1 LDYQEL
7 KMAPT
12 QTDRNSIAV
21 AGQGSPARHSWPDF
35 VLLYPMYA
43 SLARL
48 CESEKPPYATEA
60 NPSPWP
66 NEKQAASDFA
76 WLDQVD
82 RKLQA
87 VHIRQFLA
95 TPSAAREE
103 GLRALLRRHL
113 FKPDKTSEDRD
124 KIDLLVVQYFALCA
138 PHELMAALI
147 DLADVARVLQPVLGE
162 VEIAELEC
170 CEPLDVI
177 LETAQQ
183 CRTLSDFMD
192 QGLVEKGRI
201 AKENAGGMFY
211 DPAALVTFCRF
222 NFLLR
227 RIFIQLLH
235 AELRTLGQMLTE
247 VEKRGVTHVD
257 CRRAGFSASE
267 PSTKLRDFH
276 TRWKFPFHRDYSQ
289 GGASKPFEQLMSL
302 RADLEDALN
311 PGPAS
316 AARGNASTPEAQS
329 RGSQADTRQSGDQI
343 HLNPESPSPFSTIA
357 KPPAPSSKQ
366 RTTFVSN
373 SEPKASGAA
382 NDSPTNARDPQA
394 RVPNV
399 SEADLETCEE
409 KIWEQ
414 LIATPPVRGR
424 SMTTVT
430 VEGTRILLSAWEVAA
445 FVSDSGPTSEDV
457 RKAIVARAMLGM
469 AIERRKQFVD
479 VKILHQALAHA
490 RSGIRHFQESIDQLK
505 RGKKIDAAVNL
516 SISLKRL
523 LSLAEEAE
531 QLQSG
536 SVAGE
541 EKR

>member
-1 LDYQEL
+1 
-7 KMAPT
+7 MAPT
-12 QTDRNSIAV
+12 QADRSSILV
-21 AGQGSPARHSWPDF
+21 AGQGSSGQSWPDF
-35 VLLYPMYA
+35 LLLYPIYA

-48 CESEKPPYATEA
+48 CESENPPYGSETT
-60 NPSPWP
+60 PSPWRDP
-66 NEKQAASDFA
+66 KRAASDIA
-76 WLDQVD
+76 WLSQVD

-87 VHIRQFLA
+87 VHIRHFLA

-103 GLRALLRRHL
+103 GLRALLSRHL

-183 CRTLSDFMD
+183 CRSLGDFMD

-235 AELRTLGQMLTE
+235 TDLRTVGNMLLE
-247 VEKRGVTHVD
+247 IEKKGIKHVD
-257 CRRAGFSASE
+257 CRRAGFSTNE
-267 PSTKLRDFH
+267 PIAKLREFH
-276 TRWKFPFHRDYSQ
+276 NRWKAPFHRDYSQ
-289 GGASKPFEQLMSL
+289 GGAIHPYEQLMSL
-302 RADLEDALN
+302 RADLEDVLN
-311 PGPAS
+311 PAPSTTDLAKTNAAETGHRDVETKDQTS
-316 AARGNASTPEAQS
+316 AG
-329 RGSQADTRQSGDQI
+329 QI
-343 HLNPESPSPFSTIA
+343 RLNPQSPSPFSTA
-357 KPPAPSSKQ
+357 ES
-366 RTTFVSN
+366 
-373 SEPKASGAA
+373 PKASSTGQKTTAA
-382 NDSPTNARDPQA
+382 TNSEQKTFAQKSESPTHTQNPRAKIPG
-394 RVPNV
+394 V
-399 SEADLETCEE
+399 SEADLENCEE

-457 RKAIVARAMLGM
+457 RKVIVARTMLGM

-490 RSGIRHFQESIDQLK
+490 RSGIRHFQEQVDQLK
-505 RGKKIDAAVNL
+505 RGKKVDAAVNL

-536 SVAGE
+536 NTLAEV
-541 EKR
+541 KQ

>member
-7 KMAPT
+7 IRMPT
-12 QTDRNSIAV
+12 QADIRGNSV
-21 AGQGSPARHSWPDF
+21 AGLGSPAAHSWSEF

-48 CESEKPPYATEA
+48 CESEKPPYASET
-60 NPSPWP
+60 NPSPWLDD
-66 NEKQAASDFA
+66 KRAAGDFA

-82 RKLQA
+82 CKLQA

-113 FKPDKTSEDRD
+113 FKLDKTSEDRD

-147 DLADVARVLQPVLGE
+147 DLTDVTRVLQPVLGE

-235 AELRTLGQMLTE
+235 ADLRTLGQMLLE
-247 VEKRGVTHVD
+247 IEKKGIKQVD
-257 CRRAGFSASE
+257 CRRAGFSATE
-267 PSTKLRDFH
+267 PIAKLREFH
-276 TRWKFPFHRDYSQ
+276 NRWKAPFHRDYSQ
-289 GGASKPFEQLMSL
+289 GGASHPYEQLMSL
-302 RADLEDALN
+302 RADLEDVLN
-311 PGPAS
+311 PAPAMPNETG
-316 AARGNASTPEAQS
+316 ATENQNHASET
-329 RGSQADTRQSGDQI
+329 ADPKHHDQI
-343 HLNPESPSPFSTIA
+343 HLNPDSPSPFSAHSKPSAPIA
-357 KPPAPSSKQ
+357 KPEQKP
-366 RTTFVSN
+366 TTI
-373 SEPKASGAA
+373 KK
-382 NDSPTNARDPQA
+382 DSPAVVQNPGART
-394 RVPNV
+394 VGV
-399 SEADLETCEE
+399 SDADLENCEE

-523 LSLAEEAE
+523 LSLADEAE

-536 SVAGE
+536 TVAPE

>member
-1 LDYQEL
+1 
-7 KMAPT
+7 MPT
-12 QTDRNSIAV
+12 QAHLRGSAV
-21 AGQGSPARHSWPDF
+21 VGQGSSDSQQSWSDF
-35 VLLYPMYA
+35 LLLYPIYA
-43 SLARL
+43 ALAGL
-48 CESEKPPYATEA
+48 CDSESPPYRSGTTSSQWRDAKRAE
-60 NPSPWP
+60 
-66 NEKQAASDFA
+66 SDLR
-76 WLDQVD
+76 WLDEVD

-103 GLRALLRRHL
+103 SLRAFLRRHL
-113 FKPDKTSEDRD
+113 YKPDKTSEDRD

-138 PHELMAALI
+138 PHELMAAVI
-147 DLADVARVLQPVLGE
+147 ELADVARVLQPVIGE
-162 VEIAELEC
+162 VEIASLEC
-170 CEPLDVI
+170 CEPLGLI

-183 CRTLSDFMD
+183 CRSLRDFID

-235 AELRTLGQMLTE
+235 ADLRTIGNLLLD
-247 VEKRGVTHVD
+247 VEKREIKVVD

-267 PSTKLRDFH
+267 PVAKLQEFH
-276 TRWKFPFHRDYSQ
+276 NRWKAPFHRDYSQ
-289 GGASKPFEQLMSL
+289 GAASRPYEQLMSL
-302 RADLEDALN
+302 RADLEDALDITQTS
-311 PGPAS
+311 S
-316 AARGNASTPEAQS
+316 AIGDTGAKENQHRESEAREPI
-329 RGSQADTRQSGDQI
+329 SQNQI
-343 HLNPESPSPFSTIA
+343 HLNSGSPSPFSA
-357 KPPAPSSKQ
+357 NSAPSSKQ
-366 RTTFVSN
+366 PIAASRDTS
-373 SEPKASGAA
+373 KARPSGSDSAA
-382 NDSPTNARDPQA
+382 TQNPQE

-399 SEADLETCEE
+399 SIADLESCEE

-445 FVSDSGPTSEDV
+445 FVSDSGPDSEDL

-490 RSGIRHFQESIDQLK
+490 RSGIRHFQERVDQLK

-531 QLQSG
+531 RLQTG
-536 SVAGE
+536 SPVAE
-541 EKR
+541 EKQ

>member
-1 LDYQEL
+1 LDYQKL
-7 KMAPT
+7 KMSPT
-12 QTDRNSIAV
+12 QTDRNLVSM
-21 AGQGSPARHSWPDF
+21 AGIGSPSSHSWSDF

-48 CESEKPPYATEA
+48 CESEKPPYAPETS
-60 NPSPWP
+60 PSPWAD
-66 NEKQAASDFA
+66 EKRAAGDFA

-103 GLRALLRRHL
+103 GLRAILRRHL

-235 AELRTLGQMLTE
+235 ADLRTLGNMLLE
-247 VEKRGVTHVD
+247 IEKKGIKQVD
-257 CRRAGFSASE
+257 CRRAGFSATE
-267 PSTKLRDFH
+267 PIAKLREFH
-276 TRWKFPFHRDYSQ
+276 TRWKAPFHRDYAQ
-289 GGASKPFEQLMSL
+289 GGANHPYEQLMSL

-311 PGPAS
+311 PAPATPNEIS
-316 AARGNASTPEAQS
+316 ATENTTSKADD
-329 RGSQADTRQSGDQI
+329 QAAHDQI
-343 HLNPESPSPFSTIA
+343 HLNPNSPSPFSAPSKPSTPIA
-357 KPPAPSSKQ
+357 KPEQKPPAIK
-366 RTTFVSN
+366 
-373 SEPKASGAA
+373 K
-382 NDSPTNARDPQA
+382 DSPVASQNPRARTPG
-394 RVPNV
+394 V
-399 SEADLETCEE
+399 SDADLESCEE

-414 LIATPPVRGR
+414 LIATPSVRGR

-469 AIERRKQFVD
+469 AIEHRKQFAD
-479 VKILHQALAHA
+479 AKILHQALAHA
-490 RSGIRHFQESIDQLK
+490 RSGIRHFQESVDQLK

-536 SVAGE
+536 SAAPE

>member
-1 LDYQEL
+1 
-7 KMAPT
+7 MAPT
-12 QTDRNSIAV
+12 QTDRNPV
-21 AGQGSPARHSWPDF
+21 ATAGVGSSARHSWSEF
-35 VLLYPMYA
+35 ALLYPMYA

-48 CESEKPPYATEA
+48 CESENPPYPSET

-66 NEKQAASDFA
+66 NEKRAASDFA

-87 VHIRQFLA
+87 VHIRQFLS

-235 AELRTLGQMLTE
+235 ADLRTLGQMLLE
-247 VEKRGVTHVD
+247 IEKKGIKQVD
-257 CRRAGFSASE
+257 CRRAGFSATE
-267 PSTKLRDFH
+267 PIAKLREFH
-276 TRWKFPFHRDYSQ
+276 NRWKAPFHRDYSQ
-289 GGASKPFEQLMSL
+289 GGASHPYEQLMSL

-311 PGPAS
+311 PAPAAPAKTS
-316 AARGNASTPEAQS
+316 VIDDQLRSDELNAHQS
-329 RGSQADTRQSGDQI
+329 EDQI
-343 HLNPESPSPFSTIA
+343 HLNPSSPSPFSTTTKPSVPLA
-357 KPPAPSSKQ
+357 KQKATAPRSAEQ
-366 RTTFVSN
+366 N
-373 SEPKASGAA
+373 ASGSTNEALA
-382 NDSPTNARDPQA
+382 NAQNPRT
-394 RVPNV
+394 RVPSV
-399 SEADLETCEE
+399 SESDLENCEE

-479 VKILHQALAHA
+479 VKNLHQALAHA
-490 RSGIRHFQESIDQLK
+490 RSGIRHFQESVDQLK

-536 SVAGE
+536 SVATD

>member
-1 LDYQEL
+1 
-7 KMAPT
+7 MPT
-12 QTDRNSIAV
+12 QADRSIADV
-21 AGQGSPARHSWPDF
+21 AGRGSPVGRSWPDF
-35 VLLYPMYA
+35 QLLYPMYA
-43 SLARL
+43 ALARL
-48 CESEKPPYATEA
+48 CGSENLPY
-60 NPSPWP
+60 PSGTAPSAWRD
-66 NEKQAASDFA
+66 EKRSASDFG
-76 WLDQVD
+76 WLDEVD

-95 TPSAAREE
+95 TPSAAGEE
-103 GLRALLRRHL
+103 GLRIFLRRQL

-138 PHELMAALI
+138 PHELMAAVI
-147 DLADVARVLQPVLGE
+147 DLAEVARVLQPVLGE
-162 VEIAELEC
+162 VEIAALEC
-170 CEPLDVI
+170 CEPLNLI

-183 CRTLSDFMD
+183 CRSLSDFVD

-235 AELRTLGQMLTE
+235 VDLRTLGQMLLE
-247 VEKRGVTHVD
+247 IENRGIKVVD

-267 PSTKLRDFH
+267 PISKLREFH
-276 TRWKFPFHRDYSQ
+276 NRWKAPFHRDYSQ
-289 GGASKPFEQLMSL
+289 GGASRPYEQLMSL
-302 RADLEDALN
+302 RADLEDALDPTPTDVRHSEDANGSN
-311 PGPAS
+311 PG
-316 AARGNASTPEAQS
+316 REHET
-329 RGSQADTRQSGDQI
+329 GDEINQNQI
-343 HLNPESPSPFSTIA
+343 HLKPGSPSPFSVPSA
-357 KPPAPSSKQ
+357 PPAGQTDAIASDA
-366 RTTFVSN
+366 RTTAKMPRVSM
-373 SEPKASGAA
+373 A
-382 NDSPTNARDPQA
+382 
-394 RVPNV
+394 NV

-445 FVSDSGPTSEDV
+445 FVSDSGKDSEDL

-479 VKILHQALAHA
+479 KKILHQALVNA
-490 RSGIRHFQESIDQLK
+490 RSGIRHFQERIDQLK

-531 QLQSG
+531 RLQSG
-536 SVAGE
+536 GAVAE
-541 EKR
+541 EKQ

>member
-1 LDYQEL
+1 
-7 KMAPT
+7 MPT
-12 QTDRNSIAV
+12 QADIRGNSIA
-21 AGQGSPARHSWPDF
+21 GLGSPARHSWSEF
-35 VLLYPMYA
+35 ALLYPMYA

-48 CESEKPPYATEA
+48 CGSENSPYAAET

-66 NEKQAASDFA
+66 DDKRAANDFA

-147 DLADVARVLQPVLGE
+147 DLPDVARVLEPVLGE
-162 VEIAELEC
+162 VEVADLEC

-177 LETAQQ
+177 LDTAQQ
-183 CRTLSDFMD
+183 CKTLSDFMD

-227 RIFIQLLH
+227 RIFIHLLH
-235 AELRTLGQMLTE
+235 ADLRTLGQMLLE
-247 VEKRGVTHVD
+247 IDKKGIKQVD
-257 CRRAGFSASE
+257 CRRAGFSATE
-267 PSTKLRDFH
+267 PISKLREFH
-276 TRWKFPFHRDYSQ
+276 NRWKAPFHRDYAQ
-289 GGASKPFEQLMSL
+289 GGASHPYEQLMSL

-311 PGPAS
+311 PAPATPDETS
-316 AARGNASTPEAQS
+316 AAENPNHASET
-329 RGSQADTRQSGDQI
+329 ADSTSHDQI
-343 HLNPESPSPFSTIA
+343 HLNPDSPSPFSA
-357 KPPAPSSKQ
+357 HSKPPAPIAKH
-366 RTTFVSN
+366 TNVA
-373 SEPKASGAA
+373 ASDAER
-382 NDSPTNARDPQA
+382 NPPSIKKDSPASAQNPRA
-394 RVPNV
+394 RVPSV
-399 SEADLETCEE
+399 PESDLENCEE

-457 RKAIVARAMLGM
+457 RKAIVARATLGM
-469 AIERRKQFVD
+469 AIERRKRFVD

-490 RSGIRHFQESIDQLK
+490 RSGIRHFQESVDQLK
-505 RGKKIDAAVNL
+505 RAKKIDAAVNL

-536 SVAGE
+536 GAAPE

>member
-1 LDYQEL
+1 
-7 KMAPT
+7 MAPT
-12 QTDRNSIAV
+12 QTDRNLV
-21 AGQGSPARHSWPDF
+21 ATAGIGSPAGHSWSDF

-48 CESEKPPYATEA
+48 CESEKTPYASDT

-66 NEKQAASDFA
+66 DAKRAASDLA

-235 AELRTLGQMLTE
+235 GDLRTLGQMLFDIQ
-247 VEKRGVTHVD
+247 KKGIMHVD
-257 CRRAGFSASE
+257 CRRAGFSANE
-267 PSTKLRDFH
+267 PIVKLREFH
-276 TRWKFPFHRDYSQ
+276 NRWKAPFHRDYAQ
-289 GGASKPFEQLMSL
+289 GGASHPYEQLMSL
-302 RADLEDALN
+302 RADLEDALI
-311 PGPAS
+311 PAPT
-316 AARGNASTPEAQS
+316 ASDETTAPENHSYAS
-329 RGSQADTRQSGDQI
+329 ETAKQASNDQI
-343 HLNPESPSPFSTIA
+343 HLNPHSPSPFSAHSTPSLPVA
-357 KPPAPSSKQ
+357 KQTPA
-366 RTTFVSN
+366 
-373 SEPKASGAA
+373 AA
-382 NDSPTNARDPQA
+382 NAEQKPLTAKKDSPTSAQSPRLRTPG
-394 RVPNV
+394 V
-399 SEADLETCEE
+399 SDTDLENCEE

-445 FVSDSGPTSEDV
+445 FVSDSGPTSEDL
-457 RKAIVARAMLGM
+457 RKAIVARAILAM

-490 RSGIRHFQESIDQLK
+490 RSGIRHFQESVDQLK

-523 LSLAEEAE
+523 LSLAEDAE

-536 SVAGE
+536 SAVTE

>member
-1 LDYQEL
+1 
-7 KMAPT
+7 MA
-12 QTDRNSIAV
+12 
-21 AGQGSPARHSWPDF
+21 GHGSPAGHSWSDF
-35 VLLYPMYA
+35 VLLYPTYA

-48 CESEKPPYATEA
+48 CESEKPPYSSET
-60 NPSPWP
+60 NPSQWR
-66 NEKQAASDFA
+66 NEQCAASDLA

-103 GLRALLRRHL
+103 SLRALLRRHL
-113 FKPDKTSEDRD
+113 FKPDKTTEDRD

-138 PHELMAALI
+138 PTELMAALI
-147 DLADVARVLQPVLGE
+147 DLTDVARVLQPVLGE
-162 VEIAELEC
+162 VEVAALEC

-177 LETAQQ
+177 LEAAQQ
-183 CRTLSDFMD
+183 CKNLSDFMD

-235 AELRTLGQMLTE
+235 ADLRTLGHMLLE
-247 VEKRGVTHVD
+247 IEAKGIKNVD
-257 CRRAGFSASE
+257 CRRAGFSATE
-267 PSTKLRDFH
+267 PVAKLHEFH
-276 TRWKFPFHRDYSQ
+276 NRWKAPFHRDYSQ
-289 GGASKPFEQLMSL
+289 GGAIHPYEQLMSL

-311 PGPAS
+311 PVPAAPAEIS
-316 AARGNASTPEAQS
+316 AKENRAGETVE
-329 RGSQADTRQSGDQI
+329 QSGHDQI
-343 HLNPESPSPFSTIA
+343 HLNPGSPSPFSA
-357 KPPAPSSKQ
+357 ASKPSALSGKQ
-366 RTTFVSN
+366 KTGVPPTAQQKT
-373 SEPKASGAA
+373 PTDA
-382 NDSPTNARDPQA
+382 NDSPTGAQNPRA
-394 RVPNV
+394 RVPSV
-399 SEADLETCEE
+399 SETDLENCEE

-445 FVSDSGPTSEDV
+445 FVSDSGPTSEDL

-531 QLQSG
+531 RLQSG
-536 SVAGE
+536 SPVPE

>member
-1 LDYQEL
+1 
-7 KMAPT
+7 MATTVP
-12 QTDRNSIAV
+12 
-21 AGQGSPARHSWPDF
+21 GSPARHSWSDF
-35 VLLYPMYA
+35 TLLYPIYA

-48 CESEKPPYATEA
+48 CESGKPPYAPEL
-60 NPSPWP
+60 NPSAWP
-66 NEKQAASDFA
+66 DAKKATSDLA

-147 DLADVARVLQPVLGE
+147 DLTDVARVLQPVLGE

-170 CEPLDVI
+170 CEPLDLI

-227 RIFIQLLH
+227 RIFIRLVH
-235 AELRTLGQMLTE
+235 ADLRTLGQML
-247 VEKRGVTHVD
+247 VEIEKKGIKQVD
-257 CRRAGFSASE
+257 CRRAGFSSTE
-267 PSTKLRDFH
+267 PIAKLHEFH
-276 TRWKFPFHRDYSQ
+276 NRWKAPFYRDYSQ
-289 GGASKPFEQLMSL
+289 GRAIHPYEQLMSL
-302 RADLEDALN
+302 RADLEDVLN
-311 PGPAS
+311 PTPTTPNEISAVENQNRAS
-316 AARGNASTPEAQS
+316 ET
-329 RGSQADTRQSGDQI
+329 ADQTNQGQI
-343 HLNPESPSPFSTIA
+343 HLNPDSPSPFS
-357 KPPAPSSKQ
+357 KLSRP
-366 RTTFVSN
+366 
-373 SEPKASGAA
+373 SEPFAKHTTVAA
-382 NDSPTNARDPQA
+382 PNVERDAAATAKDSPAAAQNPRARTPG
-394 RVPNV
+394 V
-399 SEADLETCEE
+399 SDADLENCEE

-445 FVSDSGPTSEDV
+445 FVSDSGPTSEDL

-469 AIERRKQFVD
+469 AIERRKQFAD
-479 VKILHQALAHA
+479 LKTLHRALAHA
-490 RSGIRHFQESIDQLK
+490 RSGIRHFQESVDQLK

-536 SVAGE
+536 SATLK

>member
-1 LDYQEL
+1 
-7 KMAPT
+7 
-12 QTDRNSIAV
+12 V
-21 AGQGSPARHSWPDF
+21 AGLGSPAGHSWSDF

-48 CESEKPPYATEA
+48 CESEKPPYPSEAT
-60 NPSPWP
+60 PSQWRDA
-66 NEKQAASDFA
+66 KQAASDFA

-138 PHELMAALI
+138 PNELMAALI

-183 CRTLSDFMD
+183 CGTLSDFMD
-192 QGLVEKGRI
+192 QGLVQKGRI

-235 AELRTLGQMLTE
+235 TDLRTLGQMLLE
-247 VEKRGVTHVD
+247 IEKTGIKHVD
-257 CRRAGFSASE
+257 CRRAGFSATE
-267 PSTKLRDFH
+267 PIAKLREFH
-276 TRWKFPFHRDYSQ
+276 NRWKAPFHRDYAQ
-289 GGASKPFEQLMSL
+289 DGALHPYEQLMSL
-302 RADLEDALN
+302 RADLEDALSPTPTAAN
-311 PGPAS
+311 ETSGIENQNRAS
-316 AARGNASTPEAQS
+316 GT
-329 RGSQADTRQSGDQI
+329 ADQISHDQI
-343 HLNPESPSPFSTIA
+343 HLNPDSPSPFSTHSEPSAPIA
-357 KPPAPSSKQ
+357 NQKTAAALNAEQKPP
-366 RTTFVSN
+366 TT
-373 SEPKASGAA
+373 KK
-382 NDSPTNARDPQA
+382 DSPAAAQNPRARA
-394 RVPNV
+394 LGV
-399 SEADLETCEE
+399 SIADLENCEE

-424 SMTTVT
+424 STTTVT

-457 RKAIVARAMLGM
+457 RKVIVARAMLGM

-536 SVAGE
+536 NTAPEV
-541 EKR
+541 KR

>member
-1 LDYQEL
+1 
-7 KMAPT
+7 MAPT

-21 AGQGSPARHSWPDF
+21 AGAGSPARHSWSEF
-35 VLLYPMYA
+35 ALLYPMYA
-43 SLARL
+43 SLARS
-48 CESEKPPYATEA
+48 CESEKPPYPSEAT
-60 NPSPWP
+60 PSQWRDA
-66 NEKQAASDFA
+66 KQAASDFA

-177 LETAQQ
+177 LETAQH

-235 AELRTLGQMLTE
+235 ADLRTLGNMLLE
-247 VEKRGVTHVD
+247 IEKKGIKQVD

-267 PSTKLRDFH
+267 PIAKLREFH
-276 TRWKFPFHRDYSQ
+276 NRWKAPFHRDYSQ
-289 GGASKPFEQLMSL
+289 GGASHPYEQLMSL

-311 PGPAS
+311 PAPAIPNETN
-316 AARGNASTPEAQS
+316 AAEDRNQAGETAVQS
-329 RGSQADTRQSGDQI
+329 SHDQI
-343 HLNPESPSPFSTIA
+343 HLNPDSPSPFSA
-357 KPPAPSSKQ
+357 HAKPSAPVAKPQQKPPAIK
-366 RTTFVSN
+366 
-373 SEPKASGAA
+373 K
-382 NDSPTNARDPQA
+382 DSPSATQNPRARTPG
-394 RVPNV
+394 V
-399 SEADLETCEE
+399 SDADLENCEE

-490 RSGIRHFQESIDQLK
+490 RSGIRHFQESVDQLK

-523 LSLAEEAE
+523 LSLAEEAK

-536 SVAGE
+536 SAAAD

>member
-1 LDYQEL
+1 
-7 KMAPT
+7 MPT
-12 QTDRNSIAV
+12 QADFRGNAV
-21 AGQGSPARHSWPDF
+21 MGQGSPGSHKWHDF
-35 VLLYPMYA
+35 LLLYPLYA
-43 SLARL
+43 ALARL
-48 CESEKPPYATEA
+48 CGFGNLPYPPDTT
-60 NPSPWP
+60 PSPWRDA
-66 NEKQAASDFA
+66 NRAASDFN

-103 GLRALLRRHL
+103 GLRVFLRRQL
-113 FKPDKTSEDRD
+113 YKPDKTTEDRD

-138 PHELMAALI
+138 PHELMAAVI
-147 DLADVARVLQPVLGE
+147 DLADVARVLQPVLGD
-162 VEIAELEC
+162 VEIASLEC
-170 CEPLDVI
+170 CEPLDLI
-177 LETAQQ
+177 LEAAQH
-183 CRTLSDFMD
+183 CRGLRDFID

-235 AELRTLGQMLTE
+235 ADLRTIGEMMFEL
-247 VEKRGVTHVD
+247 EKREIKSID

-267 PSTKLRDFH
+267 PIAKLREFH
-276 TRWKFPFHRDYSQ
+276 NRWKAPFHRDYSQ
-289 GGASKPFEQLMSL
+289 GASSGPYDQLISL
-302 RADLEDALN
+302 RADLEDALELSAVSQLIVDDDRTEN
-311 PGPAS
+311 QEQEPAPDDQI
-316 AARGNASTPEAQS
+316 NQN
-329 RGSQADTRQSGDQI
+329 QI
-343 HLNPESPSPFSTIA
+343 HLNPESPSPFSA
-357 KPPAPSSKQ
+357 NFAPSSHSGK
-366 RTTFVSN
+366 RTSAT
-373 SEPKASGAA
+373 PKLPAGAG
-382 NDSPTNARDPQA
+382 DSSTTAQSPRARA
-394 RVPNV
+394 PNV
-399 SEADLETCEE
+399 SDADLESCEE

-430 VEGTRILLSAWEVAA
+430 VEATRILLSAWEVAA
-445 FVSDSGPTSEDV
+445 FVSDSGPDSEDL
-457 RKAIVARAMLGM
+457 RKVIVARAVLGI

-479 VKILHQALAHA
+479 AKILHQALVHA
-490 RSGIRHFQESIDQLK
+490 RSGIRHFQERIDQLK

-531 QLQSG
+531 RLQTG
-536 SVAGE
+536 AIPE
-541 EKR
+541 EKQ

>member
-1 LDYQEL
+1 
-7 KMAPT
+7 M
-12 QTDRNSIAV
+12 V
-21 AGQGSPARHSWPDF
+21 AGQVSPAGHSWSDF

-48 CESEKPPYATEA
+48 CESGKPPYPSET
-60 NPSPWP
+60 NPSQWRD
-66 NEKQAASDFA
+66 EKRAASDFA
-76 WLDQVD
+76 WIDQVD

-103 GLRALLRRHL
+103 SLRALLRRHL

-138 PHELMAALI
+138 PSELMAALI
-147 DLADVARVLQPVLGE
+147 DLTDVARVLQPVLGE
-162 VEIAELEC
+162 VEIAALEC

-177 LETAQQ
+177 LESAQQ
-183 CRTLSDFMD
+183 SKSLSDFMD

-235 AELRTLGQMLTE
+235 ADLRTLGHMLLE
-247 VEKRGVTHVD
+247 IEKKGIKHVD
-257 CRRAGFSASE
+257 CRRAGFSATE
-267 PSTKLRDFH
+267 PIAKLREFH
-276 TRWKFPFHRDYSQ
+276 NRWKAPFHRDYSQ
-289 GGASKPFEQLMSL
+289 GGAIHPYEQLMSL
-302 RADLEDALN
+302 RADLEDVLNPAPAAPVEAAANKNQNRENEAVAQQSQDQVRLN
-311 PGPAS
+311 PG
-316 AARGNASTPEAQS
+316 
-329 RGSQADTRQSGDQI
+329 
-343 HLNPESPSPFSTIA
+343 SPSPFSA
-357 KPPAPSSKQ
+357 ASKPSDKQKTGGTFSAQPKPSTS
-366 RTTFVSN
+366 
-373 SEPKASGAA
+373 A
-382 NDSPTNARDPQA
+382 NDLSAGAQNPRA
-394 RVPNV
+394 RVPSV
-399 SEADLETCEE
+399 SETDLENCEE

-445 FVSDSGPTSEDV
+445 FVSDSGPTSEDL

-479 VKILHQALAHA
+479 VKTLHQALAHA
-490 RSGIRHFQESIDQLK
+490 RSGIRHFQENIDQLK
-505 RGKKIDAAVNL
+505 RAKKIDAAVNL

-531 QLQSG
+531 RLQSG
-536 SVAGE
+536 NAAPE